1 MRLAFVLLQTLLVG
15 LPALGAYA
23 QSTLDAGSVVGVL
36 RDRTGAVVQA
46 GIIEIKG
53 LDAGFA
59 RSTVSDAA
67 GRYAFDA
74 VPPGRYS
81 ISAVAPGLERAVIK
95 GFVVSAKT
103 ASPADFALDGARRQ
117 AFVEVTAAGVRG
129 PARS

>member
-74 VPPGRYS
+74 VHYKFITLDQLAEITREQLFLQLSQELPYS
-81 ISAVAPGLERAVIK
+81 ATVETDAWEQFDNGE
-95 GFVVSAKT
+95 
-103 ASPADFALDGARRQ
+103 
-117 AFVEVTAAGVRG
+117 AF
-129 PARS
+129 